1 MLKKWVWVTV
11 LSVIGIVAL
20 GFGGWALIDH
30 YQYSQLV
37 DQPSD
42 VKKWEADPRPL
53 QSKSAAIKQ
62 IKAMGQSDPLE
73 KRAATHAKLVVIP
86 GLRGA
91 WSINAKTKKAGFGNN
106 WVPQGVT
113 QSKDA
118 IYMSLYD
125 GNHKLNSIIVQVNK
139 HNAKYNKTLILRS
152 KSHVGGI
159 TYDNDHQRLLL
170 SDDAAQTKGAGIS
183 YVSQREIDAYSAKAT
198 QQPIKSTRIELH
210 LARATSAITLY
221 NNQLFFVKYG
231 QNKKNRSILALPLN
245 ANGLPAP
252 VTMKQMKAWA
262 LELAPKFAGK
272 TLDQEVNMVF
282 KSPIQKKVINSSN
295 NGLDRLQGIAIA
307 KSGLTLLSQ
316 SNGSAPG
323 KIWILVPGN
332 KSWTK
337 LDLTAPKSR
346 SKIINVPNSVEDI
359 SLDPSEKHISMIFES
374 GAKAYRE
381 AGTFMHRPSYMDRVI
396 ILPVLVKK
404 GQVQ

>member
-1 MLKKWVWVTV
+1 M
-11 LSVIGIVAL
+11 
-20 GFGGWALIDH
+20 
-30 YQYSQLV
+30 
-37 DQPSD
+37 
-42 VKKWEADPRPL
+42 
-53 QSKSAAIKQ
+53 
-62 IKAMGQSDPLE
+62 
-73 KRAATHAKLVVIP
+73 VIP

-159 TYDNDHQRLLL
+159 TYDIDHQRLLW
-170 SDDAAQTKGAGIS
+170 SDDAAQTTGAGIS

-210 LARATSAITLY
+210 LARRTSAIALY
-221 NNQLFFVKYG
+221 NNQLVFVKYG

-252 VTMKQMKAWA
+252 ITMK
-262 LELAPKFAGK
+262 
-272 TLDQEVNMVF
+272 
-282 KSPIQKKVINSSN
+282 QKKVINSYN
-295 NGLDRLQGIAIA
+295 NGWDRLQGIAVA

-323 KIWILVPGN
+323 KIWIRVPGN

-337 LDLTAPKSR
+337 LDFTAPKSG
-346 SKIINVPNSVEDI
+346 SKIINVPNSVEEI
-359 SLDPSEKHISMIFES
+359 SLDLSEKHISMIFES

-381 AGTFMHRPSYMDRVI
+381 AGSFMHRPSYMDRVI

>member
-62 IKAMGQSDPLE
+62 IKAIGQSDPLE
-73 KRAATHAKLVVIP
+73 KRAATNAKLVVIP

-106 WVPQGVT
+106 WVPQGFT

-125 GNHKLNSIIVQVNK
+125 DNHKLNSIIVQVNK

-159 TYDNDHQRLLL
+159 TYDIDHQRLLL

-198 QQPIKSTRIELH
+198 QQPIKSTQIELH
-210 LARATSAITLY
+210 LARPTSAITLY
-221 NNQLFFVKYG
+221 NNQLVFVKYG

-252 VTMKQMKAWA
+252 ITKAWA
-262 LELAPKFAGK
+262 LEIAPKFAGK

-282 KSPIQKKVINSSN
+282 KSLIQKKVINSSN
-295 NGLDRLQGIAIA
+295 NGWDRLQGIAIA

-332 KSWTK
+332 KSRTK
-337 LDLTAPKSR
+337 LDLTAPKSG

>member
-1 MLKKWVWVTV
+1 MLEKWVWVTV
-11 LSVIGIVAL
+11 LSAIGIVAL

-62 IKAMGQSDPLE
+62 IKAIGQSDPLE
-73 KRAATHAKLVVIP
+73 KRAATNAKLVVIP

-106 WVPQGVT
+106 WVPQGFT

-125 GNHKLNSIIVQVNK
+125 NNHKLNSIIVQVNK

-159 TYDNDHQRLLL
+159 TYDIDHQRLLW

-198 QQPIKSTRIELH
+198 QQPIKSTQIELH
-210 LARATSAITLY
+210 LVGPTSAITLY
-221 NNQLFFVKYG
+221 NNQLVFVKYG
-231 QNKKNRSILALPLN
+231 QNKKNHSILTLPLN
-245 ANGLPAP
+245 ANGLPALI
-252 VTMKQMKAWA
+252 TMK
-262 LELAPKFAGK
+262 
-272 TLDQEVNMVF
+272 
-282 KSPIQKKVINSSN
+282 QKKVINSSN
-295 NGLDRLQGIAIA
+295 NGWARLQGIAVA

-323 KIWILVPGN
+323 KIWILVPDN
-332 KSWTK
+332 KSWAK
-337 LDLTAPKSR
+337 LDFTAPKSG
-346 SKIINVPNSVEDI
+346 SKIINVPHSVEDI

>member
-62 IKAMGQSDPLE
+62 IKAIGQSDPLE
-73 KRAATHAKLVVIP
+73 KRAATNAKLVVIP

-106 WVPQGVT
+106 WVPQGIT

-159 TYDNDHQRLLL
+159 TYDIDHQRLLL

-183 YVSQREIDAYSAKAT
+183 YVSQSEIDAYSAKAT

-210 LARATSAITLY
+210 LARPTSAITLY
-221 NNQLFFVKYG
+221 NNQLVFVKYG

-245 ANGLPAP
+245 S
-252 VTMKQMKAWA
+252 KR
-262 LELAPKFAGK
+262 
-272 TLDQEVNMVF
+272 
-282 KSPIQKKVINSSN
+282 KVINSSN
-295 NGLDRLQGIAIA
+295 NGWDRLQGIAIA

-337 LDLTAPKSR
+337 LDFTAPKSG

>member
-11 LSVIGIVAL
+11 LSAIGIVAL

-62 IKAMGQSDPLE
+62 IKAIGQSDPLE
-73 KRAATHAKLVVIP
+73 KRAATDAKLVVIP

-159 TYDNDHQRLLL
+159 TYDIDHQRLLW
-170 SDDAAQTKGAGIS
+170 SDDAAQTTGAGIS

-210 LARATSAITLY
+210 LARRTSAIALY
-221 NNQLFFVKYG
+221 NNQLVFVKYG

-252 VTMKQMKAWA
+252 ITMK
-262 LELAPKFAGK
+262 
-272 TLDQEVNMVF
+272 
-282 KSPIQKKVINSSN
+282 QKKVINSYN
-295 NGLDRLQGIAIA
+295 NGWDRLQGIAVA

-323 KIWILVPGN
+323 KIWIRVPGN

-337 LDLTAPKSR
+337 LDFTAPKSG
-346 SKIINVPNSVEDI
+346 SKIINVPNSVEEI
-359 SLDPSEKHISMIFES
+359 SLDLSEKHISMIFES

-381 AGTFMHRPSYMDRVI
+381 AGSFMHRPSYMDRVI

>member
-1 MLKKWVWVTV
+1 MLKKCVWVTV

-62 IKAMGQSDPLE
+62 IKAIGQSNSLE
-73 KRAATHAKLVVIP
+73 KRAATNAKLVVIP

-106 WVPQGVT
+106 WVPQGFT

-125 GNHKLNSIIVQVNK
+125 NNHKLNSIIVQVNK

-159 TYDNDHQRLLL
+159 TYDIDHQRLLL
-170 SDDAAQTKGAGIS
+170 SDDAQAKGAGIS

-198 QQPIKSTRIELH
+198 QQPIKSTLIELH
-210 LARATSAITLY
+210 LAEPTSAITLY
-221 NNQLFFVKYG
+221 NNQLVFVKYG

-252 VTMKQMKAWA
+252 ITMK
-262 LELAPKFAGK
+262 
-272 TLDQEVNMVF
+272 
-282 KSPIQKKVINSSN
+282 QKKVINSSN
-295 NGLDRLQGIAIA
+295 DGWDRLQGIAVA

-323 KIWILVPGN
+323 KIWILVPDN

-337 LDLTAPKSR
+337 LDFTAPKSG
-346 SKIINVPNSVEDI
+346 SKIINVPHSVEDI

>member
-30 YQYSQLV
+30 YHYSQLV

-62 IKAMGQSDPLE
+62 IKAIGQSNPLE
-73 KRAATHAKLVVIP
+73 KRAATNAKLVVIP

-125 GNHKLNSIIVQVNK
+125 NNHKLNSIIVQVNK

-159 TYDNDHQRLLL
+159 TYDIDHQRLLW
-170 SDDAAQTKGAGIS
+170 SDDAQTKGAGIS
-183 YVSQREIDAYSAKAT
+183 YVSQREIDTYSAKAT
-198 QQPIKSTRIELH
+198 QQPIKSTQIELH
-210 LARATSAITLY
+210 LAGPTSAITLY
-221 NNQLFFVKYG
+221 NNQLVFVKYG

-245 ANGLPAP
+245 ANRLPAP
-252 VTMKQMKAWA
+252 ITMK
-262 LELAPKFAGK
+262 
-272 TLDQEVNMVF
+272 
-282 KSPIQKKVINSSN
+282 QKKVINSSN
-295 NGLDRLQGIAIA
+295 NGWDRLQGIAVA

-323 KIWILVPGN
+323 KIWILVLDN

-337 LDLTAPKSR
+337 LDFTAPKSG
-346 SKIINVPNSVEDI
+346 SKIIIVPHSVEDI

-374 GAKAYRE
+374 GAKVYRE

-396 ILPVLVKK
+396 ILPVLVEK

>member
-37 DQPSD
+37 DKPSD

-62 IKAMGQSDPLE
+62 IKAIGQSDPLE
-73 KRAATHAKLVVIP
+73 KRAATNAKLVVIP

-159 TYDNDHQRLLL
+159 TYDIDHQRLLW
-170 SDDAAQTKGAGIS
+170 SDDAAQTTGAGIS

-198 QQPIKSTRIELH
+198 QQPIKSTQIELH
-210 LARATSAITLY
+210 LARPTSAIALY
-221 NNQLFFVKYG
+221 NNQLVFVKYG

-245 ANGLPAP
+245 ANGLPSP
-252 VTMKQMKAWA
+252 ITMK
-262 LELAPKFAGK
+262 
-272 TLDQEVNMVF
+272 
-282 KSPIQKKVINSSN
+282 QKKVINSSN
-295 NGLDRLQGIAIA
+295 NGWDRLQGIAIA

-337 LDLTAPKSR
+337 LDFTAPKSG

>member
-1 MLKKWVWVTV
+1 
-11 LSVIGIVAL
+11 
-20 GFGGWALIDH
+20 
-30 YQYSQLV
+30 
-37 DQPSD
+37 
-42 VKKWEADPRPL
+42 
-53 QSKSAAIKQ
+53 
-62 IKAMGQSDPLE
+62 
-73 KRAATHAKLVVIP
+73 
-86 GLRGA
+86 
-91 WSINAKTKKAGFGNN
+91 
-106 WVPQGVT
+106 
-113 QSKDA
+113 
-118 IYMSLYD
+118 
-125 GNHKLNSIIVQVNK
+125 VNK

-159 TYDNDHQRLLL
+159 TYDIDHQRLLL

-210 LARATSAITLY
+210 LPRATSAITLY

-252 VTMKQMKAWA
+252 ITMKQMKAWA

-272 TLDQEVNMVF
+272 TLNQEVNMVF

-346 SKIINVPNSVEDI
+346 SKIINVPHSVEDI

>member
-62 IKAMGQSDPLE
+62 IKAIGQSNPLE
-73 KRAATHAKLVVIP
+73 KRAATNAKLVVIP

-106 WVPQGVT
+106 WAPQGFT

-125 GNHKLNSIIVQVNK
+125 NNHKLNSIIVQVNK

-159 TYDNDHQRLLL
+159 TYDIDHQRLLW
-170 SDDAAQTKGAGIS
+170 SDDAQTKGAGIS
-183 YVSQREIDAYSAKAT
+183 YVSQREIDTYSAKAT
-198 QQPIKSTRIELH
+198 QQPIKSTQIELH
-210 LARATSAITLY
+210 LAGPTSAITLY
-221 NNQLFFVKYG
+221 NNQLVFVKYG

-252 VTMKQMKAWA
+252 ITMK
-262 LELAPKFAGK
+262 
-272 TLDQEVNMVF
+272 
-282 KSPIQKKVINSSN
+282 QKKVINSSN
-295 NGLDRLQGIAIA
+295 NGWDRLQGIAVA

-323 KIWILVPGN
+323 KIWILVLDN

-337 LDLTAPKSR
+337 LDFTAPKSG
-346 SKIINVPNSVEDI
+346 SKIIIVPHSVEDI

-374 GAKAYRE
+374 GAKVYRE

>member
-30 YQYSQLV
+30 YHYSQLV

-62 IKAMGQSDPLE
+62 IKAIGQSNPLE
-73 KRAATHAKLVVIP
+73 KRAATNAKLVVIP

-106 WVPQGVT
+106 WVPQGFT

-125 GNHKLNSIIVQVNK
+125 NNHKLNSIIVQVNK

-159 TYDNDHQRLLL
+159 TYDIDHQRLLW
-170 SDDAAQTKGAGIS
+170 SDDAQTKGAGIS

-198 QQPIKSTRIELH
+198 QQPIKSTHIELH
-210 LARATSAITLY
+210 LAGPTSAITLY
-221 NNQLFFVKYG
+221 NNQLGFVKYG

-252 VTMKQMKAWA
+252 ITMM
-262 LELAPKFAGK
+262 
-272 TLDQEVNMVF
+272 
-282 KSPIQKKVINSSN
+282 QKKVINSSN
-295 NGLDRLQGIAIA
+295 NGWDRLQGIAVA
-307 KSGLTLLSQ
+307 KIGLTLLSQ

-323 KIWILVPGN
+323 KIWILVPDN

-337 LDLTAPKSR
+337 LDFTAPKSG
-346 SKIINVPNSVEDI
+346 SKIIIVPHSVEDI

-374 GAKAYRE
+374 GAKVYRE

>member
-62 IKAMGQSDPLE
+62 IKAIRQSDPLE
-73 KRAATHAKLVVIP
+73 KRAATNAKLVVIP

-106 WVPQGVT
+106 WVPQGFT

-125 GNHKLNSIIVQVNK
+125 NNHKLNSIIVQVNK

-159 TYDNDHQRLLL
+159 TYDIDHQRLLW

-198 QQPIKSTRIELH
+198 QQPIKSTQIELH
-210 LARATSAITLY
+210 LAGPTSAITLY
-221 NNQLFFVKYG
+221 NNQLVFVKYG

-252 VTMKQMKAWA
+252 ITMK
-262 LELAPKFAGK
+262 
-272 TLDQEVNMVF
+272 
-282 KSPIQKKVINSSN
+282 QKKVINSSN
-295 NGLDRLQGIAIA
+295 NGWDRLQGIAVA

-323 KIWILVPGN
+323 KIWILVPDN

-337 LDLTAPKSR
+337 LDFTAPKSE

>member
-1 MLKKWVWVTV
+1 MLEKWVWVTV

-62 IKAMGQSDPLE
+62 IKAIGQSDPLE
-73 KRAATHAKLVVIP
+73 KRAATNAKLMVIP

-106 WVPQGVT
+106 WVPQGFT

-125 GNHKLNSIIVQVNK
+125 NNHKLNSIIVQVNK

-159 TYDNDHQRLLL
+159 TYDIDHQRLLL
-170 SDDAAQTKGAGIS
+170 SDDAQTKGAGIS

-198 QQPIKSTRIELH
+198 QQPIKSTQIELH
-210 LARATSAITLY
+210 LAGPTSAITLY
-221 NNQLFFVKYG
+221 NNQLVFVKYG

-245 ANGLPAP
+245 AKGLPAP
-252 VTMKQMKAWA
+252 ITMK
-262 LELAPKFAGK
+262 
-272 TLDQEVNMVF
+272 
-282 KSPIQKKVINSSN
+282 QKKVINSSN
-295 NGLDRLQGIAIA
+295 NGWARLQGIAVA

-323 KIWILVPGN
+323 KIWILVPDN

-337 LDLTAPKSR
+337 LDFTAPKSG

>member
-62 IKAMGQSDPLE
+62 IKAIGQSDPLE
-73 KRAATHAKLVVIP
+73 KRAATDAKLVVIP

-159 TYDNDHQRLLL
+159 TYDIDHQRLLW
-170 SDDAAQTKGAGIS
+170 SDDAAQTTGAGIS

-210 LARATSAITLY
+210 LARRTSAIALY
-221 NNQLFFVKYG
+221 NNQLVFVKYG

-252 VTMKQMKAWA
+252 ITMK
-262 LELAPKFAGK
+262 
-272 TLDQEVNMVF
+272 
-282 KSPIQKKVINSSN
+282 QKKVINSSN
-295 NGLDRLQGIAIA
+295 NGWDRLQGIAVA

-323 KIWILVPGN
+323 KIWIRVPGN

-337 LDLTAPKSR
+337 LDFTAPKSG
-346 SKIINVPNSVEDI
+346 SKIINVPNSVEEI

-381 AGTFMHRPSYMDRVI
+381 AGSFMHRPSYMDRVI

>member
-1 MLKKWVWVTV
+1 MLEKWVWVTV

-62 IKAMGQSDPLE
+62 IKAIGQSDPLE
-73 KRAATHAKLVVIP
+73 KRAATNAKLVVIP

-106 WVPQGVT
+106 WVPQGFT

-125 GNHKLNSIIVQVNK
+125 NNHKLNSIIVQVNK

-159 TYDNDHQRLLL
+159 TYDIDHQRLLL
-170 SDDAAQTKGAGIS
+170 SDDAQTKGAGIS

-198 QQPIKSTRIELH
+198 QQPIKSTQIELH
-210 LARATSAITLY
+210 LAGPTSAITLY
-221 NNQLFFVKYG
+221 NNQLVFVKYG

-245 ANGLPAP
+245 AKGLPAP
-252 VTMKQMKAWA
+252 ITMK
-262 LELAPKFAGK
+262 
-272 TLDQEVNMVF
+272 
-282 KSPIQKKVINSSN
+282 QKKVINSSN
-295 NGLDRLQGIAIA
+295 NGWARLQGIAVA

-323 KIWILVPGN
+323 KIWILVPDN

-337 LDLTAPKSR
+337 LDFTAPKSG

>member
-11 LSVIGIVAL
+11 LSAIGIVAL

-62 IKAMGQSDPLE
+62 IKAIGQSDPLE
-73 KRAATHAKLVVIP
+73 KRAATNAKLVVIP

-159 TYDNDHQRLLL
+159 TYDIDHQRLLW
-170 SDDAAQTKGAGIS
+170 SDDAAQTTGAGIS

-210 LARATSAITLY
+210 LARRTSAIALY
-221 NNQLFFVKYG
+221 NNQLVFVKYG

-252 VTMKQMKAWA
+252 ITMK
-262 LELAPKFAGK
+262 
-272 TLDQEVNMVF
+272 
-282 KSPIQKKVINSSN
+282 QKKVINSYN
-295 NGLDRLQGIAIA
+295 NGWDRLQGIAVA

-323 KIWILVPGN
+323 KIWIRVPGN

-337 LDLTAPKSR
+337 LDFTAPKSG
-346 SKIINVPNSVEDI
+346 SKIINVPNSVEEI
-359 SLDPSEKHISMIFES
+359 SLDLSEKHISMIFES

-381 AGTFMHRPSYMDRVI
+381 AGSFMHRPSYMDRVI

>member
-62 IKAMGQSDPLE
+62 IKAIRQSNPLE
-73 KRAATHAKLVVIP
+73 KRAATNAKLVVIP

-106 WVPQGVT
+106 WVPQGFT

-125 GNHKLNSIIVQVNK
+125 NNHKLNSIIVQVNK

-159 TYDNDHQRLLL
+159 TYDIDHQRLLL
-170 SDDAAQTKGAGIS
+170 SDDAQTKGAGIS

-198 QQPIKSTRIELH
+198 QQPIKSTQIELH
-210 LARATSAITLY
+210 LAGPTSAITLY
-221 NNQLFFVKYG
+221 NNQLVFVKYG

-252 VTMKQMKAWA
+252 ITMK
-262 LELAPKFAGK
+262 
-272 TLDQEVNMVF
+272 
-282 KSPIQKKVINSSN
+282 QKKVINSSN
-295 NGLDRLQGIAIA
+295 KGWDRLQGIAVA

-337 LDLTAPKSR
+337 LDFTAPKSG

>member
-62 IKAMGQSDPLE
+62 IKAIGQSDPLE
-73 KRAATHAKLVVIP
+73 KRAATNAKLVVIP

-106 WVPQGVT
+106 WVPQGFT

-125 GNHKLNSIIVQVNK
+125 DNHKLNSIIVQVNK
-139 HNAKYNKTLILRS
+139 HNAKYNKTLILRG

-159 TYDNDHQRLLL
+159 TYDIDHQRLLL

-198 QQPIKSTRIELH
+198 QQPIKSTHIELH
-210 LARATSAITLY
+210 LARPTSAIALY
-221 NNQLFFVKYG
+221 NNQLVFVKYG

-252 VTMKQMKAWA
+252 ITMK
-262 LELAPKFAGK
+262 
-272 TLDQEVNMVF
+272 
-282 KSPIQKKVINSSN
+282 QKKVINSSN
-295 NGLDRLQGIAIA
+295 NGWDRLQGIAIA

-337 LDLTAPKSR
+337 LDFTAPKSG
-346 SKIINVPNSVEDI
+346 SKIINVPHSVEDI

>member
-62 IKAMGQSDPLE
+62 IKAIGQSNPLE
-73 KRAATHAKLVVIP
+73 KRAATNAKLVVIP

-106 WVPQGVT
+106 WVPQGFT

-125 GNHKLNSIIVQVNK
+125 NNHKLNSIIVQVNK

-159 TYDNDHQRLLL
+159 TYDIDHQRLLW
-170 SDDAAQTKGAGIS
+170 SDDAQTKGAGIS

-198 QQPIKSTRIELH
+198 QQPIKSTQIELH
-210 LARATSAITLY
+210 LAGPTSAITLY
-221 NNQLFFVKYG
+221 NNQLGFVKYG

-252 VTMKQMKAWA
+252 ITTK
-262 LELAPKFAGK
+262 
-272 TLDQEVNMVF
+272 
-282 KSPIQKKVINSSN
+282 QKKVINSSN
-295 NGLDRLQGIAIA
+295 NGWDRLQGIAVA

-323 KIWILVPGN
+323 KIWILVPDN

-337 LDLTAPKSR
+337 LDFTAPKSG
-346 SKIINVPNSVEDI
+346 SKIIIVPHSVEDI
-359 SLDPSEKHISMIFES
+359 SLDPSETHISMIFES
-374 GAKAYRE
+374 GAKVYRE

>member
-62 IKAMGQSDPLE
+62 IKAIRQSDPLE
-73 KRAATHAKLVVIP
+73 KRAATNAKLVVIP

-106 WVPQGVT
+106 WVPQGFT

-125 GNHKLNSIIVQVNK
+125 NNHKLNSIIVQVNK

-159 TYDNDHQRLLL
+159 TYDIDHQRLLW

-198 QQPIKSTRIELH
+198 QQPIKSTQIELH
-210 LARATSAITLY
+210 LAGPTSAITLY
-221 NNQLFFVKYG
+221 NNQLVFVKYG

-252 VTMKQMKAWA
+252 ITMK
-262 LELAPKFAGK
+262 
-272 TLDQEVNMVF
+272 
-282 KSPIQKKVINSSN
+282 QKKVINSSN
-295 NGLDRLQGIAIA
+295 NGWDRLQGIAVA

-337 LDLTAPKSR
+337 LDFTAPKSG

>member
-30 YQYSQLV
+30 YHYSQLV

-62 IKAMGQSDPLE
+62 IKAIGQSNPLE
-73 KRAATHAKLVVIP
+73 KRAATNAKLVVIP

-106 WVPQGVT
+106 WVPQGFT

-125 GNHKLNSIIVQVNK
+125 NNHKLNSIIVQVNK

-159 TYDNDHQRLLL
+159 TYDIDHQRLLW
-170 SDDAAQTKGAGIS
+170 SDDAQTKGAGIS

-198 QQPIKSTRIELH
+198 QQPIKSTHIELH
-210 LARATSAITLY
+210 LAGPTSAITLY
-221 NNQLFFVKYG
+221 NNQLVFVKYG

-252 VTMKQMKAWA
+252 ITMM
-262 LELAPKFAGK
+262 
-272 TLDQEVNMVF
+272 
-282 KSPIQKKVINSSN
+282 QKKVINSSN
-295 NGLDRLQGIAIA
+295 NGWDRLQGIAVA
-307 KSGLTLLSQ
+307 KIGLTLLSQ

-323 KIWILVPGN
+323 KIWILVPDN

-337 LDLTAPKSR
+337 LDFTAPKSG
-346 SKIINVPNSVEDI
+346 SKIIIVPHSVEDI

-374 GAKAYRE
+374 GAKVYRE

>member
-62 IKAMGQSDPLE
+62 IKAIGQSDPLE
-73 KRAATHAKLVVIP
+73 KRAATNAKLVVIP

-106 WVPQGVT
+106 WVPQGFT

-125 GNHKLNSIIVQVNK
+125 NNHKLNSIIVQVNK

-159 TYDNDHQRLLL
+159 TYDIDHQRLLL

-198 QQPIKSTRIELH
+198 QQPIKSTQIELH
-210 LARATSAITLY
+210 LAGPTSAITLY
-221 NNQLFFVKYG
+221 NNQLVFVKYG

-252 VTMKQMKAWA
+252 ITMK
-262 LELAPKFAGK
+262 
-272 TLDQEVNMVF
+272 
-282 KSPIQKKVINSSN
+282 QKKVINSSN
-295 NGLDRLQGIAIA
+295 NGWDRLQGIAVA

-337 LDLTAPKSR
+337 LDFTAPKSG
-346 SKIINVPNSVEDI
+346 SKIINVPHSVEDI